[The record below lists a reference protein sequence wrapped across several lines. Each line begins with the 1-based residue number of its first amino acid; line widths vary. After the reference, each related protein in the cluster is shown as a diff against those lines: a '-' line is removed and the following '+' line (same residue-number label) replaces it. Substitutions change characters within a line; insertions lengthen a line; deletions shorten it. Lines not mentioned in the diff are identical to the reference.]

1 MINPAELGRLM
12 MKTAAQIDD
21 DVEFNRWAKLGP
33 KLISMGA
40 TAGPRSFKDLSIE
53 EQQVMARA
61 IAKIGATN
69 IRAA

>member
-40 TAGPRSFKDLSIE
+40 VTGPRSFKDLSIE

-61 IAKIGATN
+61 IARIGAKN